1 MNRFTR
7 LSSYMV
13 VALVIGISGMGK
25 WVDVS
30 ATEDAKQRGEAF
42 LAENAQREGVVA
54 LPSGLQYE
62 IIEDGKGA
70 SPKKSDTVTVHYR
83 GTLIDGTE
91 FDSSY
96 KRGRPATFKL
106 NRVIKGWTEG
116 LQLMKEGGKRRLF
129 IPSNLAYGKRG
140 AGNLIGPGETLIFE
154 VELIRIAN

>member
-1 MNRFTR
+1 MNRLTC
-7 LSSYMV
+7 LSKLMV
-13 VALVIGISGMGK
+13 VALVLSMSGMGK
-25 WVDVS
+25 WDVS

-42 LAENAQREGVVA
+42 LAENAQREGIVV

-62 IIEDGKGA
+62 IIEEGKGT
-70 SPKKSDTVTVHYR
+70 SPKSSDTVTVHYR

-91 FDSSY
+91 FDSSH

-116 LQLMKEGGKRRLF
+116 LQLMKEGGKRRLY

-140 AGNLIGPGETLIFE
+140 AGKLIGPGETLIFD
-154 VELIRIAN
+154 VELIRVAN

>member
-1 MNRFTR
+1 MNKFTR
-7 LSSYMV
+7 LPKFMV
-13 VALVIGISGMGK
+13 VALVIGMSGMGK

-62 IIEDGKGA
+62 IIEEGKGA
-70 SPKKSDTVTVHYR
+70 SPKTSDTVTVHYR

-116 LQLMKEGGKRRLF
+116 LQLMREGGKRRLF
-129 IPSNLAYGKRG
+129 IPSNLAYGNRG

>member
-1 MNRFTR
+1 MNRLTC
-7 LSSYMV
+7 LSKLMV
-13 VALVIGISGMGK
+13 VALVLSMSGMGK
-25 WVDVS
+25 WDVS

-42 LAENAQREGVVA
+42 LAENAQREDIVV

-62 IIEDGKGA
+62 IIEEGKGT
-70 SPKKSDTVTVHYR
+70 SPKSSDTVTVHYR

-91 FDSSY
+91 FDSSH

-116 LQLMKEGGKRRLF
+116 LQLMKEGGKRRLY

-140 AGNLIGPGETLIFE
+140 AGKLIGPGETLIFD
-154 VELIRIAN
+154 VELIRVAN

>member
-1 MNRFTR
+1 MNRLTG
-7 LSSYMV
+7 LSKLMV
-13 VALVIGISGMGK
+13 VALVLSMGGMGK
-25 WVDVS
+25 WDVS

-42 LAENAQREGVVA
+42 LAENAQREGVVV

-62 IIEDGKGA
+62 IIEEGKGT
-70 SPKKSDTVTVHYR
+70 SPKSSDTVTVHYR

-116 LQLMKEGGKRRLF
+116 LQLMKEGGKRRLY

-140 AGNLIGPGETLIFE
+140 AGKLIGPGETLIFD
-154 VELIRIAN
+154 VELIRVTN